1 MEYNYSFIKVDH
13 KLLSITIIATFMR
26 SVPLECDES
35 CIEHETCDVKRSS
48 AL

>member
-26 SVPLECDES
+26 SVPLECDECVGTNQDFGLS
-35 CIEHETCDVKRSS
+35 VVPD
-48 AL
+48 